1 MSSPIH
7 HARDLDAA
15 LVYAPPWAR
24 GAERAAPKKPV
35 VAAVERPPW
44 NWLTDDADDA
54 FGGDRA
60 MADLQRQL
68 ALNPDKV
75 PEPPMHSAP
84 SVWPFV
90 LRLCAVSGVAAL
102 VAWGLVALPGTKKTA
117 SEVAQADVPP
127 PPPPIASNRVKLV
140 EVRTATALPPVV
152 QDRFE
157 AQDAPAPPAENPPAP
172 IPQPPAAE
180 SASPPLA
187 LGGDEIATLIKRG
200 KDFLMN
206 GDLASARLLLR
217 RGADAGSAEAALA
230 LGASFDPLVI
240 AQLGAIG
247 AEFDVARARQ
257 WYQKAVA
264 LGSSDASQQLAKLAQ
279 SHP

>member
-24 GAERAAPKKPV
+24 GAQRAAPKTPV

-44 NWLTDDADDA
+44 NWLTDDADDT
-54 FGGDRA
+54 FSGDRA
-60 MADLQRQL
+60 MSELQRQL

-75 PEPPMHSAP
+75 PEPPMNSPPSA
-84 SVWPFV
+84 WPFA
-90 LRLCAVSGVAAL
+90 LRLCAVSSVAAL
-102 VAWGLVALPGTKKTA
+102 VAWGLVALPGTKKAA
-117 SEVAQADVPP
+117 SETAQADV

-140 EVRTATALPPVV
+140 EVRTATAVPPVV

-157 AQDAPAPPAENPPAP
+157 AQDALAPPAENPPAP
-172 IPQPPAAE
+172 TPQPPAAE

-217 RGADAGSAEAALA
+217 RGADAGSAQAALA

-247 AEFDVARARQ
+247 AEPDVARARQ
-257 WYQKAVA
+257 WYQKAVE